1 MDLALFKL
9 RYPSFVNDIE
19 IQMALDDASLMISVY
34 DIDENIIPLAVG
46 LMAAHLLTLKPDL
59 GASERL
65 VTKVKA
71 DTVEVEFS
79 DKVAAIDTWL
89 QSTKYGLQLELL
101 IRGRSYNRE
110 YGFVNNY
117 ERYAINYYGYE
128 HHDKEP
134 CNLKFSQGF

>member
-9 RYPSFVNDIE
+9 RYPSFLNDTE

-59 GASERL
+59 GVSEQL

-101 IRGRSYNRE
+101 IRGRAYNRE

-134 CNLKFSQGF
+134 CNLKFS

>member
-46 LMAAHLLTLKPDL
+46 LMAAHLLTLKPEL
-59 GASERL
+59 GLSERL
-65 VTKVKA
+65 VNKVRA

-89 QSTKYGLQLELL
+89 QSTKYGQQLELL
-101 IRGRSYNRE
+101 IRGRAYNRE

-117 ERYAINYYGYE
+117 ERHAINYYGYE

-134 CNLKFSQGF
+134 CNLKFG